1 MVRNRAD
8 GPSTCRAAIAVA
20 SLLVDAGANPALAF
34 LAYSTCPVDRLVTST
49 PSAEPNDDE
58 LTTGLSAL
66 ATPPAVAAA
75 EAAALRRRRPAPG
88 RVPPAGRP

>member
-20 SLLVDAGANPALAF
+20 SLLVDAGANPALA
-34 LAYSTCPVDRLVTST
+34 LRAYSTCPVDRLVTRT
-49 PSAEPNDDE
+49 PTEEPNDGE

-66 ATPPAVAAA
+66 ATPAAVAAA
-75 EAAALRRRRPAPG
+75 EAGGAPAAAPSTWPGPASW
-88 RVPPAGRP
+88 PA